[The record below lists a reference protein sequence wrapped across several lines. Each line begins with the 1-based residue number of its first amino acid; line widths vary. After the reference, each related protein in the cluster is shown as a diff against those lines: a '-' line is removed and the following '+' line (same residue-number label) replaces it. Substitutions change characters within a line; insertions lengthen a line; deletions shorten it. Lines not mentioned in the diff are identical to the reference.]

1 MADGPVVR
9 TTSRGLPV
17 IQVSRLHG
25 AGSIVINADL
35 IETVEA
41 CPDTH
46 ITLVT
51 RRKFVVEDSLQ
62 DVIDKVLEYRRTVVS
77 SSAPATINE
86 IGEAA

>member
-1 MADGPVVR
+1 MVPWYGRLPG
-9 TTSRGLPV
+9 GLPV
-17 IQVSRLHG
+17 IHVSRLHG

-51 RRKFVVEDSLQ
+51 RRKFVVEDSLES
-62 DVIDKVLEYRRTVVS
+62 VVEKVLEYRRTVVTN
-77 SSAPATINE
+77 SAPATINE
-86 IGEAA
+86 LDEAA